1 MSCCIVTIDLDWSC
15 EASIEQTLDFFHTK
29 HIPVTV
35 FTTHHSKIIDQ
46 LFYTLDIGLHP
57 YFGEDS
63 SHGSTIAKVV
73 EYVMDLPHNMAAFRC
88 HRFASCNAS
97 KQAMQ
102 AEGML
107 LSSNMCTD
115 LEMISPFRDRFGLLE
130 VPIFLEDGGYLWN
143 KHPLNMHA
151 KLKNAL
157 QAEDIKVLLI
167 HPMHFVLNTPHFN
180 YMYEIKQSMSRS
192 QWTHRTGQQLNA
204 LRWKGDGIRNLIID
218 VINHTDAFSSLRYFL
233 KN

>member
-35 FTTHHSKIIDQ
+35 FTTHHSK
-46 LFYTLDIGLHP
+46 T
-57 YFGEDS
+57 
-63 SHGSTIAKVV
+63 
-73 EYVMDLPHNMAAFRC
+73 
-88 HRFASCNAS
+88 
-97 KQAMQ
+97 
-102 AEGML
+102 
-107 LSSNMCTD
+107 
-115 LEMISPFRDRFGLLE
+115 
-130 VPIFLEDGGYLWN
+130 
-143 KHPLNMHA
+143 